1 MKEGAGVAW
10 AVLAGGVLAYDAVA
24 KETMS
29 EGMDRLIASHKVLA
43 VGAVT
48 ITAAHL
54 ARGFEALNCERY
66 DPLHQL
72 SKHTRSFAERYM

>member
-10 AVLAGGVLAYDAVA
+10 ATLAGGVLLYDAVA

-43 VGAVT
+43 VGAVAV
-48 ITAAHL
+48 TAAHL
-54 ARGFEALNCERY
+54 LNYLPEPI

>member
-1 MKEGAGVAW
+1 MKEGAGKAW

-29 EGMDRLIASHKVLA
+29 EGMDRLIASHRLLA
-43 VGAVT
+43 FGAVT

-54 ARGFEALNCERY
+54 LNYLPEPI

-72 SKHTRSFAERYM
+72 SKHTRSFAERYL